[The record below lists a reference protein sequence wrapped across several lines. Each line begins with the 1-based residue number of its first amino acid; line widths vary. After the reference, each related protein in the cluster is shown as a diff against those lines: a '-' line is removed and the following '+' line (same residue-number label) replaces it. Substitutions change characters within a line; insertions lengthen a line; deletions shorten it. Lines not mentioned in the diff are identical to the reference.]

1 MKIMAII
8 VSSPFSLPSVN
19 DGPSIWW
26 PQQCNVSV
34 GTHGQDFEDAV
45 DVKENS
51 VGDYD

>member
-8 VSSPFSLPSVN
+8 VSSPFSPFRE
-19 DGPSIWW
+19 WW
-26 PQQCNVSV
+26 TINLMAPYNVSV
-34 GTHGQDFEDAV
+34 GTHGRDFEDAV